1 MGMEELKKTPLYGNH
16 LKYGGRIIDFAGW
29 ALPVQF
35 RSIIEEHHQVRKAA
49 GLFDV
54 SDMGELDI
62 RGPQALDL
70 LQYALT
76 NDMSTVAVN
85 QVRYSP
91 MCNHRGGVVDDL
103 LVYRLGE
110 DHYFLV
116 INAANI
122 EKDYNW
128 VKELAG
134 RFPGAKVE
142 NVSDKVAELALQGP
156 NSEAI
161 LSRLTRADLSA
172 IHYYWC
178 AQDVEVAGV
187 KCMVSRTGYT
197 GEDGFEIF
205 CSPEEAP
212 GLWDT
217 LLEEGDELGL
227 WPCGLGCRD
236 TLRFEAAM
244 PLYGQEMDDD
254 TTPLEAGLGKY
265 VKFDKGDFVGREPLL
280 EEKRTGLRKKLVGLE
295 MVGRGIARTGYP
307 VLKDGEKVG
316 YVTTGSYA
324 PTLDKNLALAFVPPQ
339 LAEVGTGLQVEIRGR
354 GVDARVVKTP
364 FYRRRDK

>member
-1 MGMEELKKTPLYGNH
+1 MGVEELKKTPLYGNH

-35 RSIIEEHHQVRKAA
+35 RSIIEEHHQVRRAA

-70 LQYALT
+70 IQYALT
-76 NDMSTVAVN
+76 NDMSTLAVN

-128 VKELAG
+128 IRDLAG

-142 NVSDKVAELALQGP
+142 NVSDRVAELALQGP

-161 LSRLTRADLSA
+161 LGKLAKTDLSA
-172 IHYYWC
+172 IRYYWC
-178 AQDVEVAGV
+178 QQGVDVGGV
-187 KCMVSRTGYT
+187 RCMVSRTGYT

-205 CSPEEAP
+205 CSPEDAP

-217 LLEEGDELGL
+217 LLEVGDEMGL

-324 PTLDKNLALAFVPPQ
+324 PTLDRNLALAFVPPG
-339 LAEVGTGLQVEIRGR
+339 LSEVDTAVQVEIRGR

-364 FYRRRDK
+364 FYRRREQ

>member
-1 MGMEELKKTPLYGNH
+1 MGTEELKKTPLYGSH

-35 RSIIEEHHQVRKAA
+35 RSIIEEHHQVRRAA

-62 RGPQALDL
+62 RGPQALEL
-70 LQYALT
+70 IQYAVT
-76 NDMSTVAVN
+76 NDMSTLAVN

-91 MCNHRGGVVDDL
+91 MCNFGGGVVDDL

-122 EKDYNW
+122 EKDYEW
-128 VKELAG
+128 IRGLAG

-142 NVSDKVAELALQGP
+142 NISDRVAELALQGP

-161 LSRLTRADLSA
+161 LGKLTGADLGS
-172 IHYYWC
+172 IKYYWC
-178 AQDVEVAGV
+178 EQGVDVAGIR
-187 KCMVSRTGYT
+187 CMVSRTGYT

-205 CSPEEAP
+205 CSPEEAA
-212 GLWDT
+212 GLWDA
-217 LLEEGDELGL
+217 LLEAGDDLGL

-236 TLRFEAAM
+236 TLRFEASM
-244 PLYGQEMDDD
+244 PLYGQEMDDE

-265 VKFDKGDFVGREPLL
+265 VRFEKGEFVGRGPLW
-280 EEKRTGLRKKLVGLE
+280 EEKQGGLRKKLVGLE
-295 MVGRGIARTGYP
+295 MIGRGIPRTGYG
-307 VLKDGEKVG
+307 VLKEGKKVG

-324 PTLDKNLALAFVPPQ
+324 PTLDKNLGLAFVPPA
-339 LAEVGTGLQVEIRGR
+339 LAEVGTEVEVEIRGK
-354 GVDARVVKTP
+354 GVGAKVVKTP